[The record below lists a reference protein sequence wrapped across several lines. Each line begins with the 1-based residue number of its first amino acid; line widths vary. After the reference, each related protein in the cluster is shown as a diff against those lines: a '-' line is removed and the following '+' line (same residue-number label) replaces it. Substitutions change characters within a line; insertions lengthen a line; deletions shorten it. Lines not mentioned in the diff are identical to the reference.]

1 MNTNKFRYSFQCYKK
16 GWLEISREIIYGVDN
31 ARKRNIVLG
40 LLFAVGLF
48 LMGGFSLDQLG
59 FHSDL
64 IGILGT
70 FLLIGSY
77 IGFNW
82 SKLKSGDHKT
92 RVVTTWVII
101 LLLLIVILNVI
112 ETVLS

>member
-1 MNTNKFRYSFQCYKK
+1 M
-16 GWLEISREIIYGVDN
+16 
-31 ARKRNIVLG
+31 RKRNIVLG
-40 LLFAVGLF
+40 LLFASGLF
-48 LMGGFSLDQLG
+48 LMGGYSLDRFG

-70 FLLIGSY
+70 FLLIVSY

-92 RVVTTWVII
+92 KVVTTGVII

-112 ETVLS
+112 EAVLN

>member
-1 MNTNKFRYSFQCYKK
+1 
-16 GWLEISREIIYGVDN
+16 
-31 ARKRNIVLG
+31 
-40 LLFAVGLF
+40 
-48 LMGGFSLDQLG
+48 MGGYSLDRFG

-70 FLLIGSY
+70 FLLIVSY

-92 RVVTTWVII
+92 KVVTTWVII

-112 ETVLS
+112 ETVLN